1 MKFHH
6 RPKRNTPSVIIV
18 SLIDVLMVVL
28 IFLLVTTTFKEFQA
42 SINLSIPEAAHSQ
55 TNNSPTTPLII
66 TITKSDPHLHL
77 DNKPISI
84 TTLET
89 IFKQRFAANPRLI
102 LSIRADN
109 DAPFGQIVKVR
120 DAAHS
125 TGITSIEAYVKPLK
139 P

>member
-1 MKFHH
+1 MKFHQ

-55 TNNSPTTPLII
+55 TNTSPTAPLII
-66 TITKSDPHLHL
+66 NITKTAPHLHL
-77 DNKPISI
+77 DNKPLPVTS
-84 TTLET
+84 LEAE
-89 IFKQRFAANPRLI
+89 FKKRFAANPRLT

-125 TGITSIEAYVKPLK
+125 AGITSIEAYVKPLK